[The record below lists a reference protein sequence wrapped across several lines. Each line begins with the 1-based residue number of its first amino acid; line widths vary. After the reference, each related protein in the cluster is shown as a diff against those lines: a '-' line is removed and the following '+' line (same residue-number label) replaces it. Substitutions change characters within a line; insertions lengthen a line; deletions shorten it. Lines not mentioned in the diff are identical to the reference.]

1 MDYDGGRESI
11 WGIDRRDRRW
21 FQTLTL
27 VGGTVTSIV
36 FGVLHFRYRS
46 PYDTADEI
54 LLNLLLGIGA
64 GFVASGFVAWGLLQ
78 LKEMAMAIADWI
90 REATEKRRQRLIEQ
104 GRLEGRQEGRQE
116 GIQIGREQGRV
127 EGYEEGYIDGKEG
140 NPPQPLTGDSESP
153 D

>member
-21 FQTLTL
+21 FQALTL
-27 VGGTVTSIV
+27 VGGTITSIV

-46 PYDTADEI
+46 PSDTADEI

-90 REATEKRRQRLIEQ
+90 REATEKRRRRLIEQ
-104 GRLEGRQEGRQE
+104 GRQE
-116 GIQIGREQGRV
+116 GIRIGREQGRV

-140 NPPQPLTGDSESP
+140 NPPQPLTSDSESP

>member
-1 MDYDGGRESI
+1 
-11 WGIDRRDRRW
+11 
-21 FQTLTL
+21 
-27 VGGTVTSIV
+27 
-36 FGVLHFRYRS
+36 
-46 PYDTADEI
+46 
-54 LLNLLLGIGA
+54 
-64 GFVASGFVAWGLLQ
+64 
-78 LKEMAMAIADWI
+78 MAIADWI

-140 NPPQPLTGDSESP
+140 NPPQPLTSDSESP

>member
-46 PYDTADEI
+46 PSDTADEI

>member
-1 MDYDGGRESI
+1 M
-11 WGIDRRDRRW
+11 
-21 FQTLTL
+21 
-27 VGGTVTSIV
+27 
-36 FGVLHFRYRS
+36 
-46 PYDTADEI
+46 

-90 REATEKRRQRLIEQ
+90 REATEKRRQRFIEQ
-104 GRLEGRQEGRQE
+104 GRQEGRQE